1 LANILSWIYRKG
13 WPMHTGQTVFS
24 QLIDFLPKKQFD
36 KRVRRYRGN
45 RRIKTFSCFDQY
57 LCMAFAQITYR
68 QSLRD
73 IETCL
78 HAMQTKLYHCG
89 IRGNVSRTTLAKA
102 NEHRDWR
109 IYADFAQALIS
120 KARMLYAH
128 EDFGIQLNRE
138 IYALD
143 STTIDLCLSLFP
155 WAKFRKHK
163 AAVKVHTLMDLK
175 GSIPT
180 FIRITDG
187 KVHDVNILDDLVLEP
202 GAIYVMD
209 RGYLDFARL
218 YTFTQNLSTF
228 VTRAKSNF
236 DYRRLYY
243 RKVDKTTGLRCDQTI
258 MLNGFYVSQDYPAVL
273 RRIGYF
279 DVKTNKKFI
288 FLTNNFT
295 LPALTIAQLYK
306 CRWRI
311 EIFFKWI
318 KQYLRI
324 KTFFGTSENAVKT
337 QIWIAISI
345 YVLVAIVKKE
355 LKIELSLGEILQIL
369 SIVLFEKVSITQVLT
384 KTMPQNKKF
393 QFHNQLLLFNL

>member
-1 LANILSWIYRKG
+1 MY
-13 WPMHTGQTVFS
+13 TGQTVFS

-36 KRVRRYRGN
+36 QCVRRYHGN
-45 RRIKTFSCFDQY
+45 RRIKSFSCFDQY
-57 LCMAFAQITYR
+57 LCMTFAQITYR

-73 IETCL
+73 IQACL
-78 HAMQTKLYHCG
+78 RAMSSKLYHCG
-89 IRGNVSRTTLAKA
+89 IRGNVSRNTLAHA
-102 NEHRDWR
+102 NENRDWR
-109 IYADFAQALIS
+109 IYADWAHILIN
-120 KARMLYAH
+120 KARTLYAH

-138 IYALD
+138 VYALD

-155 WAKFRKHK
+155 WAKFRRHK
-163 AAVKVHTLMDLK
+163 AAVKIHTLIDLK

-218 YTFTQNLSTF
+218 YVFTQNLSTF
-228 VTRAKSNF
+228 ITRAKINF
-236 DYRRLYY
+236 DYRCLSYGHI
-243 RKVDKTTGLRCDQTI
+243 DKTTGLRCDQTI
-258 MLNGFYVSQDYPAVL
+258 RLNGFYSAQDYPAVL

-279 DVKTNKKFI
+279 DVETNKKFI

-295 LPALTIAQLYK
+295 LPALTIAQLYQ

-324 KTFFGTSENAVKT
+324 KSFFGTSQNAVKT
-337 QIWIAISI
+337 QIWIAISV
-345 YVLVAIVKKE
+345 YVLAAIVKKE

-369 SIVLFEKVSITQVLT
+369 SIVLFEKVHITQVLT
-384 KTMPQNKKF
+384 KPMSQNENV

>member
-1 LANILSWIYRKG
+1 MY
-13 WPMHTGQTVFS
+13 TGRIVFS
-24 QLIDFLPKKQFD
+24 QLLDFLPKKQFD
-36 KRVRRYRGN
+36 RCVQRYRGN

-73 IETCL
+73 IENCL
-78 HAMQTKLYHCG
+78 RAMQPKLYHCG
-89 IRGNVSRTTLAKA
+89 IRGNVSRNTLANA

-109 IYADFAQALIS
+109 IYADFAQRLIN
-120 KARMLYAH
+120 KARMLYAN

-138 IYALD
+138 VYALD

-163 AAVKVHTLMDLK
+163 AAVKVHTLMNLR

-187 KVHDVNILDDLVLEP
+187 KVHDVNILDDIVLEP

-209 RGYLDFARL
+209 RSYLNFARL
-218 YTFTQNLSTF
+218 FTFTQNLSTF
-228 VTRAKSNF
+228 VTRAKTNF

-258 MLNGFYVSQDYPAVL
+258 RLNGYYVSQDYPAVL
-273 RRIGYF
+273 RRIGYY
-279 DVKTNKKFI
+279 DIETNKKFI
-288 FLTNNFT
+288 FLTNNFS
-295 LPALTIAQLYK
+295 LDALTIAQLYK

-324 KTFFGTSENAVKT
+324 KTFFGTSINAVKT
-337 QIWIAISI
+337 QIWIAISV

-369 SIVLFEKVSITQVLT
+369 SITLFEKVIVTQVLT
-384 KTMPQNKKF
+384 KNVLQNQNV
-393 QFHNQLLLFNL
+393 QFHNQLLLFDL

>member
-1 LANILSWIYRKG
+1 
-13 WPMHTGQTVFS
+13 MHSGRIIFS
-24 QLIDFLPKKQFD
+24 QLLDFLPQKQFD
-36 KRVRRYRGN
+36 RCVRRYRGN
-45 RRIKTFSCFDQY
+45 HRTKTFSCFDQY
-57 LCMAFAQITYR
+57 LCMVFAQITYR
-68 QSLRD
+68 QSLRG
-73 IETCL
+73 IESCL
-78 HAMQTKLYHCG
+78 RVMQPKLYHCG
-89 IRGNVSRTTLAKA
+89 IRGNVSRNTLANA

-109 IYADFAQALIS
+109 IYADFAQVLIG
-120 KARMLYAH
+120 KARTLYAN

-138 IYALD
+138 VYALD

-187 KVHDVNILDDLVLEP
+187 KVHDVNILDELILES
-202 GAIYVMD
+202 GAIYIMD

-236 DYRRLYY
+236 DYTRLYY
-243 RKVDKTTGLRCDQTI
+243 HKVDKTTGLRCDQTI
-258 MLNGFYVSQDYPAVL
+258 RLNGFYASQDYPAVL
-273 RRIGYF
+273 RRISYF
-279 DVKTNKKFI
+279 DIETKKRFV

-295 LPALTIAQLYK
+295 LPALTVAQLYK
-306 CRWRI
+306 CRWQI

-324 KTFFGTSENAVKT
+324 KTFYGTTKNAVKT
-337 QIWIAISI
+337 QIWIAISVYI
-345 YVLVAIVKKE
+345 LVAIVKKE

-369 SIVLFEKVSITQVLT
+369 SIVLFEKVSITQVLM
-384 KTMPQNKKF
+384 KTMSQNKNF
-393 QFHNQLLLFNL
+393 QLHNQLLLFNL